1 MAHSAPPWSI
11 VAAIQLGRLALP
23 NLAQAL
29 QAEIQTL
36 NGFLMQIPF
45 FVKPNL
51 LESRMNASHCAEMA
65 QKYRTILRS
74 HGLRGLQI
82 LSPLLSRRLNIQ
94 RVEVTSF

>member
-1 MAHSAPPWSI
+1 MLVSSI
-11 VAAIQLGRLALP
+11 LP
-23 NLAQAL
+23 NLAAV

-36 NGFLMQIPF
+36 NSFLMQIPF

-51 LESRMNASHCAEMA
+51 LESRMNTSHCAEMV

-74 HGLRGLQI
+74 HGLCGLKI